1 MPTLN
6 GVSQAL
12 VPQPS
17 DYPKWQRICGFLMME
32 DGRED
37 IWSAPA
43 ELLQFLDG
51 GPDPVYIG
59 FGSMCGEEE
68 FQTHLTRVS
77 LTSLMRSGQRG
88 ILLGGWAGMTR
99 LRLDPAKDGELIA
112 YCERH
117 VYELPACPHTW
128 LFPRCAAV
136 VHHGGAGTLA
146 VGLRSGCPT
155 IVCPF
160 IFDQE

>member
-37 IWSAPA
+37 IWSAPS
-43 ELLQFLDG
+43 ELLMFLDAG
-51 GPDPVYIG
+51 SDPVYIG

-68 FQTHLTRVS
+68 FQTHLTRIS
-77 LTSLMRSGQRG
+77 INALMTSKQRG

-99 LRLDPAKDGELIA
+99 KRLDPIRDAEAISYAQKHI
-112 YCERH
+112 
-117 VYELPACPHTW
+117 YELPACPHTW
-128 LFPRCAAV
+128 VYP
-136 VHHGGAGTLA
+136 
-146 VGLRSGCPT
+146 PT
-155 IVCPF
+155 KTGNMLTPC
-160 IFDQE
+160 